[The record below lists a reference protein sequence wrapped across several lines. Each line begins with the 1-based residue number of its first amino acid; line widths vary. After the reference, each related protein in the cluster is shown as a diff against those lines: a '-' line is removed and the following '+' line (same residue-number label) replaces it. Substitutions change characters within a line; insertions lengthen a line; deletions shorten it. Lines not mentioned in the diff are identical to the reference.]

1 MNPALERLA
10 DYPFARLRT
19 LLADIQPPLGV
30 TPLALSVGEPQ
41 HPLPAFAVEVMARHG
56 DAWNR
61 YPPIGGSDALRE
73 AAAGWLCRRFGLPP
87 ALVDP
92 GGAVLPL
99 SGTREG
105 LFRVAQIAVGPG
117 RDAVALPDPFYAPYE
132 GAAIMAG
139 AEPVLLPAT
148 EATGHLP
155 DLDVLEADRALL
167 DRLALF
173 YLCSPSNPQ
182 GAVADRPY
190 LDRLLRLARRHGFV
204 LAADECYAD
213 LYDAAPPPS
222 LLEAAA
228 ADGGA
233 LDGVLVF
240 HSLSKRSN
248 GAGLR
253 SGFVAGD
260 PRLIAALSRLASH
273 AAAGMPVPI
282 QAASAALW
290 ADDAH
295 AEANRALYRAKFDA
309 AEAALAGVLG
319 FRRPAGGF
327 FLWLET
333 GDGEAAARRL
343 WHEAGLRVLP
353 GAYLSRA
360 ADPAVARGRI
370 RVAAVHD
377 AVTVGRA
384 AGRIREI
391 LEPMEDA
398 A

>member
-1 MNPALERLA
+1 
-10 DYPFARLRT
+10 
-19 LLADIQPPLGV
+19 
-30 TPLALSVGEPQ
+30 
-41 HPLPAFAVEVMARHG
+41 
-56 DAWNR
+56 
-61 YPPIGGSDALRE
+61 
-73 AAAGWLCRRFGLPP
+73 
-87 ALVDP
+87 
-92 GGAVLPL
+92 
-99 SGTREG
+99 
-105 LFRVAQIAVGPG
+105 
-117 RDAVALPDPFYAPYE
+117 
-132 GAAIMAG
+132 
-139 AEPVLLPAT
+139 
-148 EATGHLP
+148 
-155 DLDVLEADRALL
+155 
-167 DRLALF
+167 
-173 YLCSPSNPQ
+173 
-182 GAVADRPY
+182 
-190 LDRLLRLARRHGFV
+190 
-204 LAADECYAD
+204 
-213 LYDAAPPPS
+213 
-222 LLEAAA
+222 
-228 ADGGA
+228 
-233 LDGVLVF
+233 
-240 HSLSKRSN
+240 
-248 GAGLR
+248 
-253 SGFVAGD
+253 
-260 PRLIAALSRLASH
+260 
-273 AAAGMPVPI
+273 
-282 QAASAALW
+282 SAALW